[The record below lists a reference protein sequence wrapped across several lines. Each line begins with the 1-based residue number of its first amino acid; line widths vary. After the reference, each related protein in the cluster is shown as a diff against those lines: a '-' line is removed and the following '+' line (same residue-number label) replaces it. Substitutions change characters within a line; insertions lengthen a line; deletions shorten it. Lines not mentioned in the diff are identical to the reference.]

1 MGDGLAVWP
10 VTVGMVEVGLIDSQP
25 GADAERYRCA
35 YLHCTQGLVGRG
47 AGFSAASTG
56 GFLVFYKD
64 YISIIHSVLLSL
76 FSLLG

>member
-1 MGDGLAVWP
+1 MGDGLAGWP
-10 VTVGMVEVGLIDSQP
+10 VTVGTVEVGVIDSQP
-25 GADAERYRCA
+25 GADPERYRCA
-35 YLHCTQGLVGRG
+35 CLHCIQGLAGRG

-64 YISIIHSVLLSL
+64 CKSIIHSMLLSL